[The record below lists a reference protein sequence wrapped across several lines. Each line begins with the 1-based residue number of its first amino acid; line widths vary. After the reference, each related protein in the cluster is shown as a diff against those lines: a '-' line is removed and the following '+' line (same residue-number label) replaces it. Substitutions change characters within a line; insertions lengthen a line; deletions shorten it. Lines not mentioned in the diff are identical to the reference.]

1 MAFMGIIY
9 AVFNHTKREFVH
21 PDGLP
26 IDRSD
31 PVSYPFSSFI
41 TNLLVNSWRHDHVVI
56 FDDSGDIYCDWTLSK
71 IYRNRSKELWNEFVT
86 LYGALHPELRPV

>member
-1 MAFMGIIY
+1 MGIVY

-41 TNLLVNSWRHDHVVI
+41 TNLLVNSWRHDTW
-56 FDDSGDIYCDWTLSK
+56 S
-71 IYRNRSKELWNEFVT
+71 
-86 LYGALHPELRPV
+86 LR